1 MLLICYFV
9 HVKSM
14 NNEIFAV
21 QFTKQVFRAIDLF
34 IAFPHC
40 YKAFFIDI

>member
-9 HVKSM
+9 HVKPM

-21 QFTKQVFRAIDLF
+21 QFTKQVVRTNVLF
-34 IAFPHC
+34 IAFLHC
-40 YKAFFIDI
+40 YKAYFIDI